1 MSELLKVGITHG
13 DYNGVGYEVAL
24 RAMADETVTELYIPV
39 FYGIPALVEKTMND
53 FELELPEL
61 KIINNAS
68 EAEEGYLNIVDLGIK
83 DVKLTPG
90 HPDRH
95 SGAAAVAALEKSVAD
110 VMGGVIDTLVT
121 APISKEAVQTEKFQF
136 PGHTEFFGAR
146 SDSKPL
152 MILYYEGLRMA
163 LLTTHKAIADIPCAV
178 TKERVMDTVRA
189 LDSTLK
195 QDFDIQA
202 PKIAV
207 LSLNPHNGDGGL
219 LGTEEIRDIRPAIE
233 ELGDSYLAFGP
244 FAADGFFASH
254 SWRKYDG
261 VIAMY
266 HDQGLAPFKA
276 LAGPEGVNF
285 TAGLPFV
292 RTSPDHG
299 TGNDIAWQGIAD
311 PQSMRQAI
319 YAAIDLTRNRR
330 RNIEAAA
337 NPLPKMPER
346 PDRGERRGTPQDRT
360 VKEDRNSKE
369 NKNKNKSA
377 E

>member
-24 RAMADETVTELYIPV
+24 KAMADETVTELYTPV
-39 FYGIPALVEKTMND
+39 FYGIPALVEKTAAD

-61 KIINNAS
+61 KIINDAS

-83 DVKLTPG
+83 EVKLTPG
-90 HPDRH
+90 HPDSQ
-95 SGAAAVAALEKSVAD
+95 SGAAAVAALEKGVAD
-110 VMGGVIDTLVT
+110 VLAGTIDTLVT
-121 APISKEAVQTEKFQF
+121 APISKEAVQTEEFQF
-136 PGHTEFFGAR
+136 PGHTEFLGAR
-146 SDSKPL
+146 SNSKPL

-163 LLTTHKAIADIPCAV
+163 LLTTHKAIADIPGAV
-178 TKERVMDTVRA
+178 TKERVMETVRE
-189 LDSTLK
+189 LDATLK

-233 ELGDSYLAFGP
+233 ELGDKFLVFGP
-244 FAADGFFASH
+244 FAADGFFASN

-299 TGNDIAWQGIAD
+299 TGNDIAWQGVAD

-319 YAAIDLTRNRR
+319 YSAIDLTRNRR

-337 NPLPKMPER
+337 NPLPRMPER
-346 PDRGERRGTPQDRT
+346 PDRGERRGAPQERSNKQD
-360 VKEDRNSKE
+360 
-369 NKNKNKSA
+369 KNKAA